1 MNFNFN
7 FHSEIM
13 LHSEKERERERER
26 EKRDDSLERN
36 MLHSKKKKIYIIY
49 YVSIYCNSK

>member
-13 LHSEKERERERER
+13 LHSEKERERERKER
-26 EKRDDSLERN
+26 RFFRKKHVTLEEKEN
-36 MLHSKKKKIYIIY
+36 IYHLLR
-49 YVSIYCNSK
+49 VNLLQF

>member
-13 LHSEKERERERER
+13 LHSEKERER